1 MENAFSGL
9 ALTRG
14 ATSTGGA
21 VWKGKQGTSLGGS
34 GQDDVPALVRT
45 PTHDSLPRRF
55 SDFDTLGD
63 ALAYAAQGTRGL
75 NFHDARGNLAH
86 VLSYADLYE
95 KAQVIARQL
104 LALGLARGERVALI
118 AETSPQFITSFM
130 GATLAGLLPTPLPLP
145 TSFGGRE
152 GYVQQIRNQLDS
164 CDPVVVIGPDGLLAV
179 LQEATTGMA
188 LKRVSSWSGFDAQ
201 PNADIALPQARRQDI
216 AYLQYSSG
224 STRFPHGV
232 MVTHEGLLDN
242 CHHMAIAG
250 LDVQQNDRCIS
261 WLPFYHDMGL
271 VGCLLTVLCSQIS
284 GDFLATEDF
293 ARRPLTWLKMISEN
307 PDNSCSYSPTFGYEI
322 AARRAGPEAISQLDL
337 SRFRLAGNGGDMIR
351 PDVMQKFVDTFA
363 VAGFDA
369 RAFLPS
375 YGLAECTLGVS
386 FSKIGAGIVSDLVD
400 EQVLAGAGLGV
411 AQDRGDPARPKR
423 YRAIVN
429 CGKPLPGYAIEI
441 RDLNGRAQGERHIGK
456 LYVKGPC
463 VMTGYFR
470 DQAATDA
477 CLHDGWLD
485 TGDMAYVSDGDIYI
499 VGRAKDLIIING
511 KNHWPQDI
519 EWAVEQLPGLK
530 NGDIAAFGIT
540 THSGEELP
548 AVLVQCRMSD
558 PAERAEFKASVY
570 SRVKQITGMN
580 CVVELV
586 PPRSLPRTSSGKL
599 SRTKARNLYLSGELQ
614 PLADAA

>member
-1 MENAFSGL
+1 
-9 ALTRG
+9 
-14 ATSTGGA
+14 
-21 VWKGKQGTSLGGS
+21 
-34 GQDDVPALVRT
+34 
-45 PTHDSLPRRF
+45 
-55 SDFDTLGD
+55 
-63 ALAYAAQGTRGL
+63 
-75 NFHDARGNLAH
+75 
-86 VLSYADLYE
+86 
-95 KAQVIARQL
+95 
-104 LALGLARGERVALI
+104 VALI
-118 AETSPQFITSFM
+118 AETSPQFITAFM
-130 GATLAGLLPTPLPLP
+130 GAALAGLLPTPLPLP
-145 TSFGGRE
+145 TSFGGRD
-152 GYVQQIRNQLDS
+152 GYVLQLRNQLES
-164 CDPVVVIGPDGLLAV
+164 CDPAVAVGPAGLLTV
-179 LQEATTGMA
+179 LQESAEPLAIKLVQSWDGLDLLPTSDILLPVA
-188 LKRVSSWSGFDAQ
+188 KRT
-201 PNADIALPQARRQDI
+201 DI

-242 CHHMAIAG
+242 CHHMAKAG

-293 ARRPLTWLKMISEN
+293 ARRPLTWLKMITDN

-337 SRFRLAGNGGDMIR
+337 SRFRIAGNGGDMIR

-363 VAGFDA
+363 PAGFQA
-369 RAFLPS
+369 KAFLPS

-386 FSKIGAGIVSDLVD
+386 FSRIGAGIISDLVD
-400 EQVLAGAGLGV
+400 EQVLAGAGLGL
-411 AQDRGDPARPKR
+411 ANDKRDPSKPKR

-429 CGKPLPGYAIEI
+429 CGKPLPGYTIEI
-441 RDLNGRAQGERHIGK
+441 RDLNGRAQSERHIGK
-456 LYVKGPC
+456 LHVKGPC

-470 DQAATDA
+470 DQQATDD
-477 CLHDGWLD
+477 CLKDGWLD

-519 EWAVEQLPGLK
+519 EWAVEQLPGMK

-540 THSGEELP
+540 TQTGEELP

-558 PAERAEFKASVY
+558 PAERAVFKASVH

-614 PLADAA
+614 PLAVAA

>member
-14 ATSTGGA
+14 VTSSGGA
-21 VWKGKQGTSLGGS
+21 VWKGKQGITLGGATDMPTPS
-34 GQDDVPALVRT
+34 LIHT
-45 PTHDSLPRRF
+45 PTTDMLTRRF
-55 SDFDTLGD
+55 SDFQTLGE
-63 ALAYAAQGTRGL
+63 ALAYAAQGKRGL

-86 VLSYADLYE
+86 VLSYTELYA

-104 LALGLARGERVALI
+104 LEIGLTTGDRVALI
-118 AETSPQFITSFM
+118 AETSPQFVSSFM
-130 GATLAGLLPTPLPLP
+130 GAVLAGLLPTPLPLP
-145 TSFGGRE
+145 TSFGGRD
-152 GYVQQIRNQLDS
+152 GYVLQIRNQLES
-164 CDPVVVIGPDGLLAV
+164 CDPSVVIGPDGLLTV
-179 LQEATTGMA
+179 LQEAANGMS
-188 LKRVSSWSGFDAQ
+188 LKLVESWNGFDTL
-201 PNADIALPQARRQDI
+201 PHSDTVLPQARNSDI

-242 CHHMAIAG
+242 CHHMAKAG
-250 LDVQQNDRCIS
+250 LDVQENDRCIS

-293 ARRPLTWLKMISEN
+293 ARRPLTWLKMITEN

-322 AARRAGPEAISQLDL
+322 AARRAGPDAISQLDL
-337 SRFRLAGNGGDMIR
+337 SRFRIAGNGGDMIR

-363 VAGFDA
+363 IAGFNA

-400 EQVLAGAGLGV
+400 EDVLAGAGLM
-411 AQDRGDPARPKR
+411 AANDKKDPSKPKR

-429 CGKPLPGYAIEI
+429 CGKPLPGYIVEI
-441 RDLNGRAQGERHIGK
+441 RGQNGKAQTERHIGK
-456 LYVKGPC
+456 LFVKGPC

-470 DQAATDA
+470 DDASTAA
-477 CLHDGWLD
+477 CLENGWLD
-485 TGDMAYVSDGDIYI
+485 TGDMAYISDGDIYI

-519 EWAVEQLPGLK
+519 EWAVEQLPGMK

-540 THSGEELP
+540 TLTGEELP

-558 PAERAEFKASVY
+558 PEERAVFKASVH